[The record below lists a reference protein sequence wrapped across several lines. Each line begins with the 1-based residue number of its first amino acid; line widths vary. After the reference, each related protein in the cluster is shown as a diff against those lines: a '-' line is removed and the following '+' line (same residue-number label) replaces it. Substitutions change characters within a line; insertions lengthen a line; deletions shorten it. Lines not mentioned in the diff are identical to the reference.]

1 MKRTRTAAL
10 ALATTAVALAPAL
23 VQSATAA
30 EVAAYLQDPAGGD
43 KSMKSMWTKDDMHKV
58 EAQFRFHSGVQY
70 EMVARPGPSGAP
82 DYERKVPDARTLAWQ
97 PSYEFAWSVSDST
110 LVKKAVTTKEGTH
123 PIEVHA
129 VLRTAK
135 GAKAGEVRRK
145 LDGKPAAGREKVAG
159 GKRIACDS
167 GEYTVEWSVT
177 RSGYGT
183 LTGTLRWNSSCEQHR
198 KAFAADHGSQGRQG
212 QHEHGRE
219 HQGN

>member
-1 MKRTRTAAL
+1 MKRTRMAAL
-10 ALATTAVALAPAL
+10 ALATTAAALAPAL
-23 VQSATAA
+23 VHQATAA
-30 EVAAYLQDPAGGD
+30 EGTAYLQDPAGGE
-43 KSMKSMWTKDDMHKV
+43 KSMKSMWTKDEMHKV

-70 EMVARPGPSGAP
+70 ETVTRPGPPGAP
-82 DYERKVPDARTLAWQ
+82 DFERQVPDPKTLAWQ
-97 PSYEFAWSVSDST
+97 PSYEFAWAVSDST
-110 LVKKAVTTKEGTH
+110 LVKKAVTTKDGRH

-145 LDGKPAAGREKVAG
+145 LDGKPATGREKVAG
-159 GKRIACDS
+159 GKRIACDT

-198 KAFAADHGSQGRQG
+198 MAFDADHGKQGQQGR
-212 QHEHGRE
+212 
-219 HQGN
+219 